1 MAERFRLPY
10 GNALVSVC
18 VEFCDFI
25 AFNFPGGKYKSVSC
39 NASKSC
45 KIFEIRISWKME
57 VGRFLYV
64 KNSKSSISIAVGET
78 YGKKK

>member
-10 GNALVSVC
+10 RNALVSVC

-39 NASKSC
+39 NASELGEIS
-45 KIFEIRISWKME
+45 EIRVSWKME
-57 VGRFLYV
+57 DGSRKIFVCEELEEFNI
-64 KNSKSSISIAVGET
+64 NSRR
-78 YGKKK
+78 